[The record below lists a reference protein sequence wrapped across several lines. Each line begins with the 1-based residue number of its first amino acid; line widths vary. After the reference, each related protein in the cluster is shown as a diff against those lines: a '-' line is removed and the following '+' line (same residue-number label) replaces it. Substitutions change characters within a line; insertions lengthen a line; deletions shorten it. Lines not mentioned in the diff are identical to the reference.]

1 LCRDAGIQAL
11 YEDLDA
17 KEIKKAHFDIA
28 LKALGRSI
36 TAAQLSYF
44 EAFKVHSG
52 VKSI

>member
-1 LCRDAGIQAL
+1 M

-36 TAAQLSYF
+36 TVEQLSYF

>member
-1 LCRDAGIQAL
+1 M

-17 KEIKKAHFDIA
+17 KEIKKTHFEIA

-36 TAAQLSYF
+36 TAGQLAYF
-44 EAFKVHSG
+44 EAFKVQSG